1 MNGLL
6 VVGGGVVG
14 GVVGGYAGLVAMM
27 FLADMDGLGVITWV
41 PSGAAIGAAIG
52 VFTTAQWVA

>member
-14 GVVGGYAGLVAMM
+14 GVVGGYAGLAAMM
-27 FLADMDGLGVITWV
+27 LFADWDGLGVITWV
-41 PSGAAIGAAIG
+41 PSGVAIGAAIG
-52 VFTTAQWVA
+52 VFATAQLVT